1 MRPGSDANPSCTR
14 SSPAGQISC
23 SRTLLHNV
31 IRSVVPRLVTLVF
44 AALMLAPALASSQ
57 YANPSGGLSLAGVG
71 HDRGGGSARVFI
83 VEFGDFGC
91 SYCAKFN
98 AETFPRIDSAYI
110 RGGVVRWKMVPFV
123 TGMFKNSREV
133 AEAAECAGE
142 QDAFWKMHDL
152 LYAKRKE
159 WMASKDIR
167 ALVVKYATQV
177 SIDLQSFGRCLM
189 NPEIS
194 RRILRHD
201 ALAQQL
207 AIRGTPTF
215 YVNGRVVPGAI
226 PFELFQQVITQA
238 AR

>member
-1 MRPGSDANPSCTR
+1 MK
-14 SSPAGQISC
+14 
-23 SRTLLHNV
+23 
-31 IRSVVPRLVTLVF
+31 RLVTFAF
-44 AALMLAPALASSQ
+44 AALMLAPALAASQ
-57 YANPSGGLSLAGVG
+57 YARPSGGVSLGGIG
-71 HDRGGGSARVFI
+71 HDRGGAAARVFI

-98 AETFPRIDSAYI
+98 VETFPKIDSAYI
-110 RGGVVRWKMVPFV
+110 SGGIVRWKMVPFV

-142 QDAFWKMHDL
+142 QGGFWKMHDL

-177 SIDLQSFGRCLM
+177 KIDLPAFGRCLM
-189 NPEIS
+189 NPEIR
-194 RRILRHD
+194 RRILQHD

-207 AIRGTPTF
+207 SIRGTPTF
-215 YVNGRVVPGAI
+215 YVNGRPVPGAI